1 MNVEVVVLNW
11 KRPANVARIVA
22 ALNGQEAPCVITIID
37 TPQSKFLAPP
47 DCGSTTSIRERTAGR
62 TRDTRRSVMGATTR
76 YSWTTTFSPTAISS
90 GAVIQCAQ
98 AKPDDL
104 LGICGRRLPDG
115 QYNYRGIARNDTFQ
129 PVDML
134 VRLYWIPTRHIG
146 RIGPFYAGW
155 IAAGH
160 SPILLDDDI
169 LMTWGVRPVARSWV
183 IPKGGAT
190 CRGLPEP
197 HATAR
202 QTPNGLQWRTRVW
215 KECSELAAR
224 LP

>member
-22 ALNGQEAPCVITIID
+22 ALNGQETPCVVTIID
-37 TPQSKFLAPP
+37 TPQSKFTRPAGLRI
-47 DCGSTTSIRERTAGR
+47 DNIYTREDRGPY
-62 TRDTRRSVMGATTR
+62 TR
-76 YSWTTTFSPTAISS
+76 YTVERYGCEYTLFLDDDILPDRDFV
-90 GAVIQCAQ
+90 GRFIQCAQ
-98 AKPDDL
+98 EKPDDL

-115 QYNYRGIARNDTFQ
+115 RYNYRGIARSETFQ

-134 VRLYWIPTRHIG
+134 VRLYWIPTRHLA

-155 IAAGH
+155 VAAGH

-169 LMTWGVRPVARSWV
+169 LMTWAMRPVARSWV

-202 QTPNGLQWRTRVW
+202 RTPNRLQWRTRAW
-215 KECSELAAR
+215 KECSELALR